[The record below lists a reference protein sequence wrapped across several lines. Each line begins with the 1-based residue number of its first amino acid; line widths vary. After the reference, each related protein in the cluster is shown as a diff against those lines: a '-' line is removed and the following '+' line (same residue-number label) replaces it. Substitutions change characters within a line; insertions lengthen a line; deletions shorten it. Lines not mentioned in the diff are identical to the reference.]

1 MKDTLVNNLCM
12 HIETTASDIAN
23 ALAADVHDGALLPGN
38 MFPSERDLC
47 DRFGVGRNTVRNA
60 LTNLQ
65 AMGLMD
71 HARGKRPRVAAPTL
85 SRAMASV
92 SDAAR
97 FFFSGTEGRAHLE
110 QARLFMETS
119 MLRYAVVNATNA
131 QIARMVAA
139 IEECDANLDN
149 RIAFRNAD
157 VKFHRVLA
165 EVPGNP
171 IFVALHE
178 AFVERLMKGR
188 KIPSDFEDSL
198 RRSNE
203 EHKQIVSAVLDK
215 DADRA
220 EAILTRHLAR
230 NYTSHFRQ
238 ALERPASEDDE
249 SH

>member
-1 MKDTLVNNLCM
+1 MVNNIFM
-12 HIETTASDIAN
+12 HIDTTASEIAK
-23 ALAADVHDGALLPGN
+23 ALAADVHNGALLPGD

-47 DRFGVGRNTVRNA
+47 DRFDVGRNTVRNA

-65 AMGLMD
+65 AMGLID
-71 HARGKRPRVAAPTL
+71 HTRGKRPRVAAPTL

-97 FFFSGTEGRAHLE
+97 FFFSGPEGRAHLE
-110 QARLFMETS
+110 QARQFMETS
-119 MLRYAVVNATNA
+119 MLRYAVENATNA
-131 QIARMVAA
+131 QIARMVSA

-165 EVPGNP
+165 EIPGNP

-198 RRSNE
+198 RQSNE
-203 EHKQIVSAVLDK
+203 EHKEIVSAVLDK

-230 NYTSHFRQ
+230 NYASHFRQ
-238 ALERPASEDDE
+238 ALERPASENGKNP
-249 SH
+249 

>member
-1 MKDTLVNNLCM
+1 M
-12 HIETTASDIAN
+12 HVETTASDIAK
-23 ALAADVHDGALLPGN
+23 ALAADVHDGALLPGD

-60 LTNLQ
+60 FTNLQ
-65 AMGLMD
+65 SMGLMD

-85 SRAMASV
+85 SRAMATV
-92 SDAAR
+92 GDAAR

-119 MLRYAVVNATNA
+119 LLRYAVDNATNV

-149 RIAFRNAD
+149 RIVFRNAD

-165 EVPGNP
+165 EIPGNP

-188 KIPSDFEDSL
+188 KIPREFEDAQ
-198 RRSNE
+198 RMSNE
-203 EHKQIVSAVLDK
+203 EHKQIVSAMLDK
-215 DADRA
+215 DGDRA
-220 EAILTRHLAR
+220 VAILTRHLAR
-230 NYTSHFRQ
+230 NYASHFRR
-238 ALERPASEDDE
+238 ALERPASENGKIQ
-249 SH
+249 

>member
-1 MKDTLVNNLCM
+1 M
-12 HIETTASDIAN
+12 HIETTASDITR
-23 ALAADVHDGALLPGN
+23 ALAADVHDGALRPGD

-60 LTNLQ
+60 FTSLQ
-65 AMGLMD
+65 AMGLLD
-71 HARGKRPRVAAPTL
+71 HARGRRPRVAAPTL

-92 SDAAR
+92 GDAAR

-119 MLRYAVVNATNA
+119 LLRYAVDNATNA

-139 IEECDANLDN
+139 IEDCDANLN
-149 RIAFRNAD
+149 SRIAFRNAD

-165 EVPGNP
+165 EIPGNP

-188 KIPSDFEDSL
+188 KIPSNFEDSM
-198 RRSNE
+198 RTSNE

-220 EAILTRHLAR
+220 EAVLRRHLGR

-238 ALERPASEDDE
+238 ALERPVSADDRGPGP
-249 SH
+249 